1 MSVVVVNN
9 NDNPSPVPIIDNE
22 TNTII
27 DSLTEAD
34 RTLQKVATAPG
45 QASDYIAKYLTYAAE
60 LMGVENFKRV
70 KPGMLKIKNPDTFV
84 GIYNKFETMVLYA
97 NDPQPWSEFTWV
109 TLTMLVCSAYTP
121 TLPIGE
127 TLYCYDNILADF
139 LLNNG
144 EPEGIYGYVDMFTW
158 DGWWQV
164 VGYSALNY
172 LIVELLI
179 ETITAYFLAHV
190 FSQMDASFPLC
201 QPGEGELVL
210 FGSIDLCEYF
220 QF

>member
-9 NDNPSPVPIIDNE
+9 NDDPAVVPTIDNE

-60 LMGVENFKRV
+60 LMGIENTKRV
-70 KPGMLKIKNPDTFV
+70 KPGMLQLKNPDTFI
-84 GIYNKFETMVLYA
+84 GIYNKYESIVEWTDMHEFW
-97 NDPQPWSEFTWV
+97 DQFTWV

-121 TLPIGE
+121 ELPEGE

-144 EPEGIYGYVDMFTW
+144 DKPDGIFGYVDVFTW
-158 DGWWQV
+158 NGWWQV
-164 VGYSALNY
+164 VGYSALRY
-172 LIVELLI
+172 FVVELI
-179 ETITAYFLAHV
+179 METITAYFLAHV
-190 FSQMDASFPLC
+190 FSQMDDSFPLC
-201 QPGEGELVL
+201 QTGEGELVL
-210 FGSIDLCEYF
+210 FGTVDLC
-220 QF
+220 